1 LILFRSSFPVDR
13 IELRA
18 PVIFMVL
25 AATAIPIE
33 LRPPTYEASGHSLSA
48 SLAADVLANIL
59 GYVPVGIVLRD
70 LGRFRAVAT
79 AAGVAIFAETAQLVM
94 AHRDASIVDVLSNVV
109 GAGCGVTIACHWR
122 IPLPALAVSR
132 WKSQGAAVLAA
143 IIVAAAWISSAD
155 PPSARGMTLPGR
167 LEAYWKLDENSG
179 RIAKDWSGNG
189 HNGRFS
195 SEPNRIGAASDQ
207 AVVFDG
213 AKDYVDL
220 GSPSALRLVGSMT
233 VSAWIKSTSYPVDD
247 AAIVSGYSSAVAG
260 YQLDT
265 TVDRGPRTV
274 SLKIADECGTLAAR
288 YGATPLVVDTWY
300 HVAGVYNS
308 EARTLSVY
316 LDGILDDGFLLG
328 SIPTAQHSS
337 RSHVYIGRRSDA
349 EGFEFAGAIRD
360 VRVYSRALT
369 AAEIVSDMRGN
380 ATDAPTPQRAVG
392 ANASAPQARRNDLV
406 HAPCAIFSDHEDVHI
421 PVGAAALGLLV
432 AAAGVGFWP
441 SSSGL
446 IWLVVGLAAGAL
458 LPCSALPPVNSWIV
472 PLASLAG
479 SASAVVSMRRAR

>member
-1 LILFRSSFPVDR
+1 
-13 IELRA
+13 
-18 PVIFMVL
+18 
-25 AATAIPIE
+25 
-33 LRPPTYEASGHSLSA
+33 
-48 SLAADVLANIL
+48 
-59 GYVPVGIVLRD
+59 
-70 LGRFRAVAT
+70 
-79 AAGVAIFAETAQLVM
+79 
-94 AHRDASIVDVLSNVV
+94 
-109 GAGCGVTIACHWR
+109 
-122 IPLPALAVSR
+122 
-132 WKSQGAAVLAA
+132 
-143 IIVAAAWISSAD
+143 
-155 PPSARGMTLPGR
+155 
-167 LEAYWKLDENSG
+167 
-179 RIAKDWSGNG
+179 
-189 HNGRFS
+189 
-195 SEPNRIGAASDQ
+195 
-207 AVVFDG
+207 
-213 AKDYVDL
+213 
-220 GSPSALRLVGSMT
+220 
-233 VSAWIKSTSYPVDD
+233 
-247 AAIVSGYSSAVAG
+247 
-260 YQLDT
+260 
-265 TVDRGPRTV
+265 V